1 MPAILK
7 KCSSEEQ
14 EEQVKNILFTN
25 ILMQQQGDRVRFV
38 RPMKLVLESDSA
50 EDFIDRESDLTAE
63 VCERLATH
71 EGNVEDAIREIRADE
86 ELAQQLQQTMDSAT
100 REAKRQRAIGSL
112 AEAIKKALKDLD
124 QVEEG
129 IFGELG
135 AEEIRDVRAALM
147 RLGARFDQIDR
158 AIRRAEG

>member
-50 EDFIDRESDLTAE
+50 EDFIDRERDLTAE

-86 ELAQQLQQTMDSAT
+86 ELARQLQQTMDSAT
-100 REAKRQRAIGSL
+100 REAKRQRAIGSP